1 MVGAEQLP
9 DGAFLDFLRSVRLR
23 RVKMR
28 IVLSAIILM
37 QNHSVLFENRGLPLL
52 EVGYPRLNNTQRALK
67 GTLALD
73 IGSALGGLAAL
84 SALLIAVAILIRL
97 TSAGPIL
104 FRQKRAGADE
114 KVFICYKL
122 RSMYQDAKQAGGPVF
137 HMEAGNRCFAPRDPE
152 ERNRRIIDHISSWLL
167 PYVPNSRQN
176 LLSEGMDKERIFV
189 SGNPIFEVLTHYKG
203 EIDASDVLDR
213 LGLQGK
219 GYFLVT
225 AHRAENVDVPE
236 RLSGIVSALNRLA
249 AGYDMPVV
257 WSVHPRTRQ
266 KIEASGLEVDSRILL
281 SAPFDLFDFVKLEEN
296 AFCVLTDSGT
306 VQEECC
312 ILRVPAV
319 TIRDTT
325 ERPETV
331 ECGSNVLAGCDAQRI
346 VEAVELVTQT
356 GFEWEMPE
364 GYTDPNVSDK
374 VIRYVLGNV
383 GRRPLLDR

>member
-1 MVGAEQLP
+1 LKVLTILGTRPEIIRLSLIIGKLDGLTDHTLLHTGQNYAPELDRVFFENMKIRNPDVYLETRSPTVFRTIARILEGTEKWVAEVEP
-9 DGAFLDFLRSVRLR
+9 DACLILGDTYSG
-23 RVKMR
+23 
-28 IVLSAIILM
+28 LSAM
-37 QNHSVLFENRGLPLL
+37 
-52 EVGYPRLNNTQRALK
+52 
-67 GTLALD
+67 
-73 IGSALGGLAAL
+73 
-84 SALLIAVAILIRL
+84 VAE
-97 TSAGPIL
+97 
-104 FRQKRAGADE
+104 RAG
-114 KVFICYKL
+114 V
-122 RSMYQDAKQAGGPVF
+122 PVF
-137 HMEAGNRCFAPRDPE
+137 HMEAGNRCFDPRVPE
-152 ERNRRIIDHISSWLL
+152 ERNRRIIDHTSSWLL

-176 LLSEGMDKERIFV
+176 LLNEGMDKERIFV
-189 SGNPIFEVLTHYKG
+189 SGNPIFEVITHYKG
-203 EIDASDVLDR
+203 EIDASDILDR
-213 LGLQGK
+213 LGLEEGR
-219 GYFLVT
+219 YFLVT

-236 RLSGIVSALNRLA
+236 RLSGIVSALNRIA
-249 AGYDMPVV
+249 VGYDMPVV

-266 KIEASGLEVDSRILL
+266 KIEASGLEVDSRVLL
-281 SAPFDLFDFVKLEEN
+281 SVPFDLFDFVKLEEN

-312 ILRVPAV
+312 IFRVPAV

>member
-1 MVGAEQLP
+1 LKVLTILGTRPEIIRLSLIIGKLDGLTDHTLLHTGQNYAPELDRVFFENMKIRNPDVYLETRSPTVFRTIARILEGTEKWVAEVEP
-9 DGAFLDFLRSVRLR
+9 DACLILGDTYSG
-23 RVKMR
+23 
-28 IVLSAIILM
+28 LSAM
-37 QNHSVLFENRGLPLL
+37 
-52 EVGYPRLNNTQRALK
+52 
-67 GTLALD
+67 
-73 IGSALGGLAAL
+73 
-84 SALLIAVAILIRL
+84 VAE
-97 TSAGPIL
+97 
-104 FRQKRAGADE
+104 RAG
-114 KVFICYKL
+114 V
-122 RSMYQDAKQAGGPVF
+122 PVF
-137 HMEAGNRCFAPRDPE
+137 HMEAGNRCFDPRVPE
-152 ERNRRIIDHISSWLL
+152 ERNRRIIDHTSSWLL

-176 LLSEGMDKERIFV
+176 LLNEGMDKERIFV
-189 SGNPIFEVLTHYKG
+189 SGNPIFEVITHYKG
-203 EIDASDVLDR
+203 EIDASDILDR
-213 LGLQGK
+213 LELEERR
-219 GYFLVT
+219 YFLVT

-236 RLSGIVSALNRLA
+236 RLSGIVSALNRIA
-249 AGYDMPVV
+249 VGYDMPVV

-266 KIEASGLEVDSRILL
+266 KIEASGLEVDSRVLL
-281 SAPFDLFDFVKLEEN
+281 SVPFDLFDFVKLEEN

-312 ILRVPAV
+312 IFRVPAV

>member
-1 MVGAEQLP
+1 LKVLTILGTRPEIIRLSLIIGKLDGLTDHTLLHTGQNYAPELDRVFFENMKVRNPDVYLETRSPTVFRTIARILEGTEKWVAEVEP
-9 DGAFLDFLRSVRLR
+9 DACLILGDTYSG
-23 RVKMR
+23 
-28 IVLSAIILM
+28 LSAM
-37 QNHSVLFENRGLPLL
+37 
-52 EVGYPRLNNTQRALK
+52 
-67 GTLALD
+67 
-73 IGSALGGLAAL
+73 
-84 SALLIAVAILIRL
+84 VAE
-97 TSAGPIL
+97 
-104 FRQKRAGADE
+104 RAG
-114 KVFICYKL
+114 V
-122 RSMYQDAKQAGGPVF
+122 PVF
-137 HMEAGNRCFAPRDPE
+137 HMEAGNRCFDPRVPE
-152 ERNRRIIDHISSWLL
+152 ERNRRIIDHTSSWLL

-176 LLSEGMDKERIFV
+176 LLNEGMDKERIFV
-189 SGNPIFEVLTHYKG
+189 SGNPIFEVITHYKG
-203 EIDASDVLDR
+203 EIDASDILDR
-213 LGLQGK
+213 LGLEEGR
-219 GYFLVT
+219 YFLVT

-236 RLSGIVSALNRLA
+236 RLSGIVSALNRIA
-249 AGYDMPVV
+249 VGYDMPVV

-266 KIEASGLEVDSRILL
+266 KIEASGLEVDSRVLL
-281 SAPFDLFDFVKLEEN
+281 SVPFDLFDFVKLEEN

-312 ILRVPAV
+312 IFRVPAV